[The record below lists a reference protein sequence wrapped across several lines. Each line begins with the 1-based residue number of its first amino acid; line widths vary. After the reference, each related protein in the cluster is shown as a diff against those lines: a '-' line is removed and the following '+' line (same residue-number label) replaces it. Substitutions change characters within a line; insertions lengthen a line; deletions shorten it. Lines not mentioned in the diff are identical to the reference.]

1 MNVRLTKQ
9 DQRFVLDCVASGAYR
24 SAGELIREGLLLV
37 KQRDELRNVEREA
50 LRRDLEVADRQLSRG
65 QYNEYSAEEI
75 PKLAKWVSKEGR
87 RRLAPR
93 LSQSS
98 RTLERRLAA
107 GYRATA
113 ARDRKLTRR
122 WDHN

>member
-1 MNVRLTKQ
+1 MNIRLNRQ
-9 DQRFVLDCVASGAYR
+9 DQRLVSDCLASGAYR

-37 KQRDELRNVEREA
+37 KHRDELRNLKLEA
-50 LRRDLEVADRQLSRG
+50 LRRDLQTGERQFARG
-65 QYNEYSAEEI
+65 QYSEYSTNEI
-75 PKLAKWVSKEGR
+75 SKLAKWVRKEGR
-87 RRLAPR
+87 RRLAQR
-93 LSQSS
+93 TSQSS
-98 RTLERRLAA
+98 RALERRLAA